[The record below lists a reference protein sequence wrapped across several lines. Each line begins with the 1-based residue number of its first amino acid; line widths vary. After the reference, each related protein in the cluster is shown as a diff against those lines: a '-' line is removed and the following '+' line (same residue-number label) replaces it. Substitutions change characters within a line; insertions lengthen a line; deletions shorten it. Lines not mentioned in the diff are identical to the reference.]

1 MSDVSTFR
9 LYLLRA
15 TYALIAVG
23 LGSIIWPRLI
33 SHEPWGHMEGVAY
46 ALLGALSA
54 LAAVGVR
61 YPLLMLP
68 LLLFEFVWKSVWLL
82 AVALPLARAG
92 TLDAAN
98 ASTVFDCLLGA
109 IVVPL
114 VLPWRYVVANYIRK
128 PGDRWRRRPDDAARA
143 TIASPVH

>member
-1 MSDVSTFR
+1 MTEVSTIR

-15 TYALIAVG
+15 LYALIAFG

-54 LAAVGVR
+54 LALVGLR
-61 YPLLMLP
+61 YPLQMLP

-82 AVALPLARAG
+82 AIALPLSRAG

-98 ASTVFDCLLGA
+98 ASTLFDCLLGV
-109 IVVPL
+109 IVVPI
-114 VLPWRYVVANYIRK
+114 VLPWRYVVANYITK
-128 PGDRWRRRPDDAARA
+128 PGDRWRRRPDDAARVP
-143 TIASPVH
+143 IASPVH